1 MDIDLAPVLD
11 DEETAAV
18 ARQILARVARRAPGN
33 NNTRTRMKND
43 AREQLIG

>member
-18 ARQILARVARRAPGN
+18 AKQILADHESRCEIDQIA
-33 NNTRTRMKND
+33 
-43 AREQLIG
+43 